1 MGLSLQAYLS
11 QSVQCGFVANS
22 AAERVGRVRAAA
34 TFPQDVRRLVY
45 QSGLRIPGID
55 GKSPTTSAPAP
66 PTVVRGASPGKQT
79 SARYSGTRSL
89 SN

>member
-1 MGLSLQAYLS
+1 MGLSLQAYLA

-22 AAERVGRVRAAA
+22 AAEHVGRVRDDTTAS
-34 TFPQDVRRLVY
+34 QGVRRLVY
-45 QSGLRIPGID
+45 QSDLRIPGID
-55 GKSPTTSAPAP
+55 GKRPTPAAPAP
-66 PTVVRGASPGKQT
+66 PTAVRGASPGKQT